1 MRIPPYFPRLG
12 ALALACALALPAQA
26 AERAWSYSYNALG
39 LIERADGPR
48 TDVQDVTLYAYD
60 SRGNL
65 TQVTNALGQ
74 VTRLGDYDER
84 GKPGSI
90 TDANGVT
97 SSLAY
102 TGVDGWLA
110 SVSTAGS
117 TTRFDYDAVG
127 QITRVTRGDGSW
139 LSYEYDDARRLVAI
153 GNNLGERL
161 EYDVDT
167 KGNRTAQ
174 RIKDASGSLVRQQQ
188 WAYDE
193 LGRLLRAVGAGG
205 QTRSFA
211 YDLND
216 NPVGETNPRQFAHSQ
231 AFDALDR
238 LVGQSDPLG
247 GKTQLAYD
255 AQDNLT
261 EVSWLASVS
270 TAGSTTRFDYDAVG
284 QITRVTRGDGSW
296 LSYEYDDARRLVAIG
311 NNLGERLEYD
321 VDTKGNRTAQRI
333 KDASGSLVR
342 QQQWAYDE
350 LGRLLRAVGA
360 GGQTR
365 SFAYDLNDNPVGE
378 TNPRQF
384 AHSQA
389 FDALDRLV
397 GQSDPLGGKTQL
409 AYDAQDNLTEVK
421 DPRGV
426 TTRYEYDGLGNL
438 TRLVSPDSG
447 TTTFEHDAAGNVIRR
462 TDARGAVTEYRYDAL
477 NRLIERHSP
486 SDPSLDVQ
494 YRYDLTADGNKGIGR
509 LGAIEGARDSLVYRY
524 DERGNLVEQVR
535 SIRLDQQTL
544 LDRVTYRYDAANQ
557 LLEIGYPSGLAI
569 GYPRNAGGQVA
580 SVTLA
585 VGDKAPSTLVGQI
598 AYLPFGPLP
607 NTATTP
613 SASASSSSPPRAS
626 PPTSTVPT
634 ASCSAKPN
642 TKGAEHPGRAD
653 RLPALRPA
661 AAPDLGQRH
670 HSQPRVRPGLPTA
683 AAEGRPLA
691 ERLPA
696 RCQWQYP
703 AAPPQPLGH
712 PGLPVRPAGPPD
724 RGTRRPGRAQ
734 LRLRR
739 GRQPHPTQRQPR
751 LRRHRQ
757 QPGLPVL
764 ARQQPI
770 DRHRRASG
778 DQRRRRQPHPGPRR
792 AQTGLRRPGPPA
804 KRQPRRPAGRRIPLQ
819 RPRPAHRQAHPR
831 EHHHLPLR
839 SRRPVARR
847 SRTRRQRPETASP
860 VLPVAGQPA
869 AGHHRRRLRRPG
881 QGRQPDPAL
890 PPWRPPRHPAPGY
903 RRQRPDRLAVAVR
916 RLRPRR
922 SAEPGQHPGQPALP
936 RAVLR
941 CGERAALQLLPR
953 L

>member
-174 RIKDASGSLVRQQQ
+174 RIKDASGSM
-188 WAYDE
+188 
-193 LGRLLRAVGAGG
+193 
-205 QTRSFA
+205 
-211 YDLND
+211 
-216 NPVGETNPRQFAHSQ
+216 
-231 AFDALDR
+231 
-238 LVGQSDPLG
+238 
-247 GKTQLAYD
+247 
-255 AQDNLT
+255 
-261 EVSWLASVS
+261 
-270 TAGSTTRFDYDAVG
+270 
-284 QITRVTRGDGSW
+284 
-296 LSYEYDDARRLVAIG
+296 
-311 NNLGERLEYD
+311 
-321 VDTKGNRTAQRI
+321 
-333 KDASGSLVR
+333 VR

-585 VGDKAPSTLVGQI
+585 VGDKAPSTLVGLI
-598 AYLPFGPLP
+598 AYLPFGPLQRLTWGNGITLSREYDQDYQLLRQKVGP
-607 NTATTP
+607 WQSDYQHDANGNIQQHRHSLWGTLDYQYDPLDRLTEERGVQGGRSYAYDAVGNRTQRSDNP
-613 SASASSSSPPRAS
+613 ASGGTASSQDYQYAPDSNRLTAIGAQAVTSDAAGNLTQDRAARKLAYDAQGRLQS
-626 PPTSTVPT
+626 VSLDGQQVAEYRYNALGQRIVKLTPESITTYLYGPGGQLLGEYLAVDVR
-634 ASCSAKPN
+634 SAEDQAYLQPLQALALLPGGGQRRHP
-642 TKGAEHPGRAD
+642 GALGDVVGAGEAQAHGRAD
-653 RLPALRPA
+653 LPVADPHQTIGAGQDHFQRARVRRTARHAVGQAGVDRVADRRAGLERQGVGRRMGGHHADDAGLQAQRVARGDQA
-661 AAPDLGQRH
+661 ADARTHTDRHVDFVKVGQRGEQLQAVAGDPGH
-670 HSQPRVRPGLPTA
+670 QPGMERRNQVQAFAPGALGGVFAGGLEVLAVLDQLRAKAAHRRVLLA
-683 AAEGRPLA
+683 AVAVRHDDDRLDAVAARREGHRLAVVAASRADHGGRPLA
-691 ERLPA
+691 LVRQVVEIH
-696 RCQWQYP
+696 Q
-703 AAPPQPLGH
+703 AAAQFE
-712 PGLPVRPAGPPD
+712 GP
-724 RGTRRPGRAQ
+724 
-734 LRLRR
+734 
-739 GRQPHPTQRQPR
+739 
-751 LRRHRQ
+751 HRQ
-757 QPGLPVL
+757 VVL
-764 ARQQPI
+764 VL
-770 DRHRRASG
+770 H
-778 DQRRRRQPHPGPRR
+778 PHF
-792 AQTGLRRPGPPA
+792 ATQC
-804 KRQPRRPAGRRIPLQ
+804 
-819 RPRPAHRQAHPR
+819 
-831 EHHHLPLR
+831 
-839 SRRPVARR
+839 
-847 SRTRRQRPETASP
+847 
-860 VLPVAGQPA
+860 
-869 AGHHRRRLRRPG
+869 
-881 QGRQPDPAL
+881 
-890 PPWRPPRHPAPGY
+890 
-903 RRQRPDRLAVAVR
+903 LA
-916 RLRPRR
+916 
-922 SAEPGQHPGQPALP
+922 
-936 RAVLR
+936 
-941 CGERAALQLLPR
+941 
-953 L
+953 

>member
-211 YDLND
+211 YDFND

-247 GKTQLAYD
+247 GKT
-255 AQDNLT
+255 
-261 EVSWLASVS
+261 
-270 TAGSTTRFDYDAVG
+270 R
-284 QITRVTRGDGSW
+284 
-296 LSYEYDDARRLVAIG
+296 
-311 NNLGERLEYD
+311 
-321 VDTKGNRTAQRI
+321 
-333 KDASGSLVR
+333 
-342 QQQWAYDE
+342 
-350 LGRLLRAVGA
+350 
-360 GGQTR
+360 
-365 SFAYDLNDNPVGE
+365 
-378 TNPRQF
+378 
-384 AHSQA
+384 
-389 FDALDRLV
+389 
-397 GQSDPLGGKTQL
+397 L

-598 AYLPFGPLP
+598 AYLPFGPLLRLTWGNGITLSREYDQDYQLLRQKVGP
-607 NTATTP
+607 WQSDYQHDANGNIQQHRHSLWGTLDYQYDPLDRLTEERGVQGGRSYAYDAVGNRTQRSDNP
-613 SASASSSSPPRAS
+613 ASGGTASSQ
-626 PPTSTVPT
+626 
-634 ASCSAKPN
+634 
-642 TKGAEHPGRAD
+642 D
-653 RLPALRPA
+653 YQY
-661 AAPDLGQRH
+661 APDSNRL
-670 HSQPRVRPGLPTA
+670 TA
-683 AAEGRPLA
+683 IG
-691 ERLPA
+691 
-696 RCQWQYP
+696 
-703 AAPPQPLGH
+703 
-712 PGLPVRPAGPPD
+712 
-724 RGTRRPGRAQ
+724 
-734 LRLRR
+734 
-739 GRQPHPTQRQPR
+739 
-751 LRRHRQ
+751 
-757 QPGLPVL
+757 
-764 ARQQPI
+764 
-770 DRHRRASG
+770 
-778 DQRRRRQPHPGPRR
+778 

-831 EHHHLPLR
+831 ERHHLPLW

-860 VLPVAGQPA
+860 VLSVAGQPA

-890 PPWRPPRHPAPGY
+890 PPWRPPRHPAPGH